1 MKTVLVT
8 GGAGYIGSH
17 TIVELIQNGYKV
29 ISVDSL
35 INSSEKVFDGI
46 FKITGVRVSNI
57 PLDLKQSNAAE
68 ILSGQ
73 LREIHAVIHFA
84 ALKSVAESVQQPLLY
99 FENNLNSLIQILS
112 FIQKKNIA
120 HFIFSSSCT
129 VFGETEILPLTEES
143 PFKPTGSPYGRSKQM
158 CEQIILD
165 FYNGMQ
171 SALRAISLRYFN
183 PAGAHPSHL
192 IGESPINPAQSL
204 VPVITETAIGRRAKM
219 TVYGSD
225 YPTRDGSCIRD
236 YVHVVDLAVAHI
248 LALKKLESD
257 TQFLP
262 VDCYNLG
269 IGKGVS
275 VLEAIHAFEKLTDIA
290 LNYQLGDRRE
300 GDLAAVYA
308 DSQKANSQL
317 NWQTKFS
324 IDDIMRDAWA
334 WEKIRS

>member
-17 TIVELIQNGYKV
+17 TIVELIQNGYQV

-35 INSSEKVFDGI
+35 INSSENVFDGI
-46 FKITGVRVSNI
+46 FKITGVHVPNI
-57 PLDLKQSNAAE
+57 PLDLKQSDSIE
-68 ILSGQ
+68 ILCDQ
-73 LREIHAVIHFA
+73 LGEIHAVIHFA
-84 ALKSVAESVQQPLLY
+84 ALKSVAESVQQALRY
-99 FENNLNSLIQILS
+99 YQNNLNSLIQVLK

-129 VFGETEILPLTEES
+129 VYGETEILPLTEDA
-143 PFKPTGSPYGRSKQM
+143 PFKLTGSPYGRSKQM
-158 CEQIILD
+158 CEQIFQD
-165 FYNGMQ
+165 FYNGLQ
-171 SALRAISLRYFN
+171 SQLKAISLRYFN

-204 VPVITETAIGRRAKM
+204 VPVITETAIGRRSQM

-236 YVHVVDLAVAHI
+236 YVHVVDLANAHI
-248 LALKKLESD
+248 LALKKLESA
-257 TQFLP
+257 TQLIP
-262 VDCYNLG
+262 VESYNLG

-275 VLEAIHAFEKLTDIA
+275 VLEAINAFEKETNLS
-290 LNYQLGDRRE
+290 LNYNLGPRRE

-308 DSQKANSQL
+308 DSQKANTKL
-317 NWQTKFS
+317 GWQPKYG
-324 IDDIMRDAWA
+324 IEDIMRDAWA
-334 WEKIRS
+334 WEKIRN

>member
-73 LREIHAVIHFA
+73 LGEIHAVIHFA

-129 VFGETEILPLTEES
+129 VYGETEILPLTEES

-225 YPTRDGSCIRD
+225 YPTRDGTCIRD
-236 YVHVVDLAVAHI
+236 YVHVVDLANAHI

-257 TQFLP
+257 TQLIP
-262 VDCYNLG
+262 VESYNLG

-275 VLEAIHAFEKLTDIA
+275 VLEAINAFENETQLS
-290 LNYQLGDRRE
+290 LNYQLGARRV

-308 DSQKANSQL
+308 DSQKANTQL
-317 NWQTKFS
+317 SWKPMYG
-324 IDDIMRDAWA
+324 IGAIMRDAWA